1 MTSLAFEVS
10 ERESN
15 EKLNPLRKN
24 GQVPCIIYGGSLK
37 KNIPIKIKMNELLKL
52 ISSNTSSSL
61 ISLKINGKTKTCVIK
76 EIQKDIYGKV
86 IHADFQAVRKNEVIR
101 LKIPVTFLGEED
113 LENKRLVL
121 ETFSHEIE
129 VQGVASSMPE
139 TLEFDVSNMNF
150 EDKVLANNIKL
161 PKGISLITDSEI
173 LLAIAASSD
182 NNPEENDEEV

>member
-1 MTSLAFEVS
+1 MTNLAFEVI

-15 EKLNPLRKN
+15 EKSNLLRKN
-24 GQVPCIIYGGSLK
+24 GQVPCIIYGGSLEK
-37 KNIPIKIKMNELLKL
+37 AIPIKIKKIELIKL

-61 ISLKINGKTKTCVIK
+61 IPLKINGKTKTCVIK
-76 EIQKDIYGKV
+76 EVQKDVYGKV

-101 LKIPVTFLGEED
+101 LKIPVTFLGEEN
-113 LENKRLVL
+113 LETKRLVL
-121 ETFSHEIE
+121 ETFSPEIE

-150 EDKVLANNIKL
+150 EDKVLASNITL

-173 LLAIAASSD
+173 LLAIAASS
-182 NNPEENDEEV
+182 NNNSEEEDE